1 MSNELSWVPEGVN
14 MELPSSARIY
24 DYLLGGGHN
33 FEMDRTLADRLLTV
47 VPARDMARL
56 NRAFLGRSVQYLV
69 GQGIRQ
75 FLDLGSGVPTVGNV
89 HEVAQAAAPE
99 SKVVYVDIEPVA
111 VAHSELLLQDNP
123 NAGVIQADLRDPEG
137 ILDHQET
144 RRLLDFSQ
152 PIALLLVG
160 VLQFIP
166 DADDPWA
173 VIQRYRE
180 ALPEGSYLAFSA
192 FTWDGNREAMTK
204 AVEVFKNTQ
213 EPIHPRTRADI
224 LRFAEG
230 FELVEPGLVYTPNWR
245 PETGT
250 VAEEDVRHSNLFAA
264 VGRKV

>member
-56 NRAFLGRSVQYLV
+56 NRAFLGRAVQYLV

-111 VAHSELLLQDNP
+111 VAHSELLLRDNP
-123 NAGVIQADLRDPEG
+123 NAGAIQADLRDPET
-137 ILDHQET
+137 ILNHQET
-144 RRLLDFSQ
+144 RRLLDFTQ
-152 PIALLLVG
+152 PVALLMVG

-173 VIQRYRE
+173 VIQRYRA

-224 LRFAEG
+224 LRFADG

-245 PETGT
+245 PETGE

>member
-1 MSNELSWVPEGVN
+1 MSNELSWVPDGVN

-56 NRAFLGRSVQYLV
+56 NRAFLGRCTQFLV
-69 GQGIRQ
+69 DQGIRQ

-89 HEVAQAAAPE
+89 HEVAQAAAPD
-99 SKVVYVDIEPVA
+99 SRVVYVDIEPVA

-123 NAGVIQADLRDPEG
+123 NAAAIQADLRDPEA
-137 ILDHQET
+137 ILNHPET
-144 RRLLDFSQ
+144 KRLLDFSQ
-152 PIALLLVG
+152 PVALLLVG

-166 DADDPWA
+166 DDSDPWS
-173 VIQRYRE
+173 VIQRYRD
-180 ALPEGSYLAFSA
+180 ALPAGSYLAFSA

-230 FELVEPGLVYTPNWR
+230 FDLVEPGLVYTPNWR
-245 PETGT
+245 PETET
-250 VAEEDVRHSNLFAA
+250 VHLEDVRHSNLFAA